1 MPDIAV
7 VGPWAKEKLEALERY
22 LDFYTK
28 VLKNQRWRTIYVDA
42 FAGGGRAL
50 VRADSAQVDES
61 IPLFEPEPASD
72 VDRTELIDAEEQGK
86 RIDGAVRQLW
96 RTVLEDR
103 KQKLPPAEFVERER
117 SLHNAKPQGL
127 YVPVA

>member
-72 VDRTELIDAEEQGK
+72 VDRSPRWPSWAQ
-86 RIDGAVRQLW
+86 
-96 RTVLEDR
+96 
-103 KQKLPPAEFVERER
+103 P
-117 SLHNAKPQGL
+117 SLRAPRRFATTASR
-127 YVPVA
+127 PS